1 MARLNLD
8 HEHIRNQL
16 FKLASLREDER
27 HAVAELII
35 HLSDVDDWYPEA
47 LRRELHKLQ
56 SSGTISE
63 ADRHAVEKSF
73 FPEHNW

>member
-16 FKLASLREDER
+16 YKLSSLHEAER

-35 HLSDVDDWYPEA
+35 HLSDIDDWYPEA
-47 LRRELHKLQ
+47 LRRELRKLQ
-56 SSGTISE
+56 SAGAISE

-73 FPEHNW
+73 FPEHGW